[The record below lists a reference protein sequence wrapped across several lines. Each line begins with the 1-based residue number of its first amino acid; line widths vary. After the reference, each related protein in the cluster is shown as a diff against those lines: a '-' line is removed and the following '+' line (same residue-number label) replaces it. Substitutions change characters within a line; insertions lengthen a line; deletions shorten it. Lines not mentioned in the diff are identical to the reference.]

1 MGIHT
6 VQIKGLPLK
15 LCDGISIFVFNL
27 KINKMSGYKTS
38 FVEQL
43 KQNPLF
49 LTMSGV
55 LIGSVTEQ
63 IEGFTGIPSLVVS
76 IFAVL
81 LTLIPLVWA
90 FSIWLKKRKK

>member
-1 MGIHT
+1 
-6 VQIKGLPLK
+6 
-15 LCDGISIFVFNL
+15 
-27 KINKMSGYKTS
+27 MSGYKTS

-90 FSIWLKKRKK
+90 LSVWLKKRKKYSKPQTKGDKIANRRRKK

>member
-1 MGIHT
+1 
-6 VQIKGLPLK
+6 
-15 LCDGISIFVFNL
+15 
-27 KINKMSGYKTS
+27 MSGNKTS

-63 IEGFTGIPSLVVS
+63 IEGFTGIPFQVVGT
-76 IFAVL
+76 FAVL

-90 FSIWLKKRKK
+90 FSIWLKKRMK

>member
-1 MGIHT
+1 
-6 VQIKGLPLK
+6 
-15 LCDGISIFVFNL
+15 
-27 KINKMSGYKTS
+27 MSGYKTS

-55 LIGSVTEQ
+55 LTGSVTEQ

-90 FSIWLKKRKK
+90 LSVWLKKRKK